1 MVLSLH
7 RRERISAGSADVAQS
22 MRNTSMVC
30 ITCASP
36 AHQLR
41 RGVPTAQRLS
51 SGCGFSGCECPGT
64 GLAFIRVSPRP
75 EPIMKTLIVAIAAA
89 LVSAAASVGSVGTFT
104 GVANEREVAV
114 DMPVDVNAVDALV
127 PFIEKAA
134 RDQGLTRIR
143 AYKTSVFIPL
153 EQAQLSFVLEDG
165 HLKMHVAVESEYRF
179 QKGQRLQAL
188 EGLKVQGNTIF
199 AQALMLQGA
208 AAH

>member
-1 MVLSLH
+1 MVLSHLSEGKNH
-7 RRERISAGSADVAQS
+7 SWLRRRRAIDAQFLPGVQHL
-22 MRNTSMVC
+22 R

-36 AHQLR
+36 AHGGAGNGALVIGLR
-41 RGVPTAQRLS
+41 FFQRDRLWHQI
-51 SGCGFSGCECPGT
+51 CFVH
-64 GLAFIRVSPRP
+64 VSPPP
-75 EPIMKTLIVAIAAA
+75 EHIMKTLIVAVTAAI
-89 LVSAAASVGSVGTFT
+89 VSAAASVGSVGTFT

-134 RDQGLTRIR
+134 RDRGLTRIR

-179 QKGQRLQAL
+179 QKDQRLQAL

-199 AQALMLQGA
+199 ARALMLQGA
-208 AAH
+208 AAR